1 MRDRLTGVILC
12 VVLVA
17 AIVSPRAAAL
27 GIALIFVGLALAAL
41 LFVRAGRLRADA
53 SWWHDPALFC
63 LLAFALWGLVSTFW
77 SLSPRDSLL
86 KPAFLALVVF
96 TLPFGA
102 FVWRGLDK
110 KPRQF
115 LGEGAII
122 AIGLG
127 YAFMAIELFTDQSV
141 TRAVMTMI
149 PALYLGHVEQT
160 SIVGGVTTQMAKHF
174 TVVDGVVTHL
184 EITNINRRAALLVCL
199 MWPGIF
205 LILQET
211 NTIRRLFCALA
222 VGIGLIAILVLS
234 AHQSS
239 QAAIIGS
246 LVVFAVAKWRVRAAR
261 FFITGVWI
269 FAVVFVVPVMM
280 LVSKPEIY
288 CSKNLFHSAEHRVVI
303 WGTMARHVL
312 ERPVVGVG
320 ADATPEATKAYEA
333 KASDTEAVCENG
345 RAGSPFH
352 KYARHAHNVY
362 LQVWFELGLVGVI
375 LFLVAGLAVLGRIG
389 RMPLTQQPYALALFS
404 TVTVLMAFS
413 YSLWQ
418 MWFLSS
424 MGLGALL
431 LMIAFADT
439 FFDRQD
445 DASG

>member
-1 MRDRLTGVILC
+1 MRDRWAGIILC
-12 VVLVA
+12 VVLVV
-17 AIVSPRAAAL
+17 AIVSPRAAAA
-27 GIALIFVGLALAAL
+27 GIFIIFVSLTVAAV
-41 LFVRAGRLRADA
+41 LFVRAGRLSVDT
-53 SWWHDPALFC
+53 SWMRDTA
-63 LLAFALWGLVSTFW
+63 LLALLVFACWGLVSTLW
-77 SLSPRDSLL
+77 SLSPQDSLI

-96 TLPFGA
+96 ILPFGA
-102 FVWRGLDK
+102 LVLRVLSTNV
-110 KPRQF
+110 RQY
-115 LGEGAII
+115 LNEGAII

-127 YAFMAIELFTDQSV
+127 YAFMAVELLTDQAISR
-141 TRAVMTMI
+141 TVMTLI
-149 PALYLGHVEQT
+149 PALYSGDVERSVT
-160 SIVGGVTTQMAKHF
+160 VGGVTTQMAKHF
-174 TVVDGVVTHL
+174 TVVDGIVTHL
-184 EITNINRRAALLVCL
+184 SITDINRRAALLVCL
-199 MWPGIF
+199 LWPGIL

-246 LVVFAVAKWRVRAAR
+246 LVIFSVAKWRVRAAR
-261 FFITGVWI
+261 FFISGVWI

-312 ERPVVGVG
+312 ERPILGVG

-352 KYARHAHNVY
+352 KYARHAHNVF
-362 LQVWFELGLVGVI
+362 LQVWFELGFVGAM
-375 LFLVAGLAVLGRIG
+375 LFLVAGLTVLRRIG
-389 RMPLTQQPYALALFS
+389 RLSLTNQPYALATFA
-404 TVTVLMAFS
+404 TVTLMIAFS

-431 LMIAFADT
+431 LMIAFAT
-439 FFDRQD
+439 TLSDRQD